1 MKANPRREHMAWELR
16 GSLLE
21 SVIDEAFSASKRM
34 SYALHSPIKGAQRRG
49 QGEKHQSLR
58 HFSCKEVTGPDMAQS
73 LALRV
78 DPAIC
83 LASDTPIQS
92 CSRRAEAS
100 LSAGCRASEAHMQPG
115 DSRPFKNAPPPLRLR
130 SPHNGAHFC
139 QQRAGP
145 ENPHIYSM
153 EKINCSKSV

>member
-21 SVIDEAFSASKRM
+21 SVIDEASSASKRM

-100 LSAGCRASEAHMQPG
+100 LSAGCRASEARMQPG
-115 DSRPFKNAPPPLRLR
+115 DSRPFKNAPPSSPPPEPPQWSPLL
-130 SPHNGAHFC
+130 ST
-139 QQRAGP
+139 
-145 ENPHIYSM
+145 
-153 EKINCSKSV
+153 KSGTREPTYLLYGKD